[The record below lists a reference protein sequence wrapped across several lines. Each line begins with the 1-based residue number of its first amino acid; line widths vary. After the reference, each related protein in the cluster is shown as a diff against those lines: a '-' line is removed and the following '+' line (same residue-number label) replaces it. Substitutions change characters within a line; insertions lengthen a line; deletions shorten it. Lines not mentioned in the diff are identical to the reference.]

1 MSDSNS
7 PARRQRALLPRSG
20 LQRPRFPGADDPTIL
35 ELDAPNP
42 SQTLPLEWDEAARTL
57 PLQLHDQDL
66 EVTIAKV
73 WPFNL
78 HTENMVTTV
87 EYRWDDVAVHT
98 YHIQGPYNPDAL
110 FPLVQYLPASILSNG
125 GISRLIYSVSARLIG
140 PTDSFPTLVNVD
152 KTPPNGGNPAP
163 ELQVDEEARYELT
176 DDYLVR
182 HGGLPFELARW
193 FDMRIGDRVSFYYAD
208 LPNVGLAGTLFI
220 TREHVLGAP
229 IRDLIPEAH
238 VRASGRGKRFASCRL
253 EDRGGNVG
261 QFSDPIELYA
271 SPVVLPDLPRPFIES
286 AELDGVVTLDDV
298 RRWLAVTITRID
310 EAEAEDEIHPFW
322 NTHALDIQLI
332 GEVQTWPIR
341 ASVAWAIVAA
351 GGFSTRYPL
360 RVRYV
365 YRRGTASKDSPDS
378 FYEVDLRVAGPDPSG
393 PDPINRKLAL
403 PIVKGVTG
411 DNILTSADSPGPVPV
426 EVLLFVNPKVGERL
440 ELCWNTDDQI
450 VAVYDVQPGDR
461 AGQLIIL
468 WVSWAV
474 ASSIALAEVYY
485 WTDNGINRQR
495 SPSASVRVRLDTLTG
510 LKPPLLL
517 NDSELGFIACG
528 TSPAPYEGVY
538 IGIPWHAIHF
548 ETFDCVHLY
557 WASYPTNDGSGAPF
571 PGTEVFFEHEL
582 TSDDYDR
589 GYAQIRILPFDLITA
604 PGLVPGFGSAVV
616 QYRLFKR
623 TGDTGL
629 SSRKLIY
636 IDLKIS
642 GGGTCLGPHDGSE

>member
-7 PARRQRALLPRSG
+7 PARRRRAL
-20 LQRPRFPGADDPTIL
+20 RPRTPGADDPTIL

-42 SQTLPLEWDEAARTL
+42 SQALPLEWDEAARTL
-57 PLQLHDQDL
+57 PLSLHEQDL
-66 EVTIAKV
+66 EVTIAQV

-78 HTENMVTTV
+78 HEEAMETTV
-87 EYRWDDVAVHT
+87 EYRWNDVTEHT
-98 YHIQGPYNPDAL
+98 FHIQGPYDPDVI
-110 FPLVQYLPASILSNG
+110 FPLVQYLPRSILSSG
-125 GISRLIYSVSARLIG
+125 GISRLTFRVSAPLIG
-140 PTDSFPTLVNVD
+140 TTDSFPTLVNVD
-152 KTPPNGGNPAP
+152 KTPPNGGNPGP
-163 ELQVDEEARYELT
+163 QLQIDEEARDELT

-182 HGGLPFELARW
+182 HGGLPVELARW
-193 FDMRIGDRVSFYYAD
+193 FDMRIGDMCHFFYAD
-208 LPNVGLAGTLFI
+208 LPNLGFAGTLFI

-229 IRDLIPEAH
+229 ILYVIPEAH
-238 VRASGRGKRFASCRL
+238 VRASGRGERFASCRL
-253 EDRGGNVG
+253 EDRAGNVG
-261 QFSDPIELYA
+261 QFSNEITLNA

-286 AELDGVVTLDDV
+286 AELDGLVTLDDV
-298 RRWLAVTITRID
+298 RQWLAVTITRIG
-310 EAEAEDEIHPFW
+310 EAEAGDEIHPFW
-322 NTHALDIQLI
+322 NTHALEIKPI
-332 GEVQTWPIR
+332 GEVQTWPIPV
-341 ASVAWAIVAA
+341 SVPWSIVAA

-378 FYEVDLRVAGPDPSG
+378 FYEVDLRVAGPDPTG

-403 PIVKGVTG
+403 PIVKGKTG
-411 DNILTSADSPGPVPV
+411 DNVLTSADSPGPVPV
-426 EVLLFVNPKVGERL
+426 EVLLFVDPTVGEHL
-440 ELCWNTDDQI
+440 ELCWNSDERI
-450 VAVYDVQPGDR
+450 VAIYDVQPGDH
-461 AGQLIIL
+461 AGKLITL

-510 LKPPLLL
+510 LKSPLLL

-528 TSPAPYEGVY
+528 TRPAPYEGVY

-548 ETFDCVHLY
+548 EPGDTVHLY
-557 WASYPTNDGSGAPF
+557 WASYPTNDGSGKPF

-582 TSDDYDR
+582 TSDDDDR
-589 GYAQIRILPFDLITA
+589 GHAQIRILPFDLITA
-604 PGLVPGFGSAVV
+604 PGLIPGFGSAVV

-642 GGGTCLGPHDGSE
+642 GGGTCLGPHNGSE